1 MFLEFKVDVQHRNYR
16 RFLWGENGDIDSE
29 PHTYHM
35 TRHLFGTTSSFG
47 YANFALRKIAT
58 EEEADFGM
66 DGGNRND
73 RHLRCT
79 SPLYRL
85 DPFLDEHYLLRV
97 GDRLYKASFPKDLK
111 HPVILHRK
119 SHVTELIISYFHQKL
134 QHHLSNHGCHYIAFR
149 HNTPSASHM
158 GGVEERQIRTVR
170 NVLYSLMHDF
180 GGSLDNESLR
190 TFLCATMAIVNC
202 RPFPWKTSS

>member
-16 RFLWGENGDIDSE
+16 RFLWGKNGDIDSE
-29 PHTYHM
+29 THTYHM
-35 TRHLFGTTSSFG
+35 TRHHFGTTSSFG
-47 YANFALRKIAT
+47 CGNFALRKIAT

-97 GDRLYKASFPKDLK
+97 GDRLNKASFP
-111 HPVILHRK
+111 
-119 SHVTELIISYFHQKL
+119 
-134 QHHLSNHGCHYIAFR
+134 IAFR

-170 NVLYSLMHDF
+170 NVLYSLTHDF

-190 TFLCATMAIVNC
+190 TFLCETMAIVNC
-202 RPFPWKTSS
+202 RPLPWETSS

>member
-1 MFLEFKVDVQHRNYR
+1 M
-16 RFLWGENGDIDSE
+16 GSE

-66 DGGNRND
+66 DGCNRND
-73 RHLRCT
+73 RYLRCT
-79 SPLYRL
+79 SPFYRL
-85 DPFLDEHYLLRV
+85 DHFLDEHYLLRV
-97 GDRLYKASFPKDLK
+97 GDRLNKPSFSKDLK
-111 HPVILHRK
+111 HPVILPRK

-134 QHHLSNHGCHYIAFR
+134 QHHLLNLALR
-149 HNTPSASHM
+149 QNTPSASHM
-158 GGVEERQIRTVR
+158 NGVGERQIRTVR
-170 NVLYSLMHDF
+170 NVLYSLTHDF

-190 TFLCATMAIVNC
+190 TFLCETNAIVNC
-202 RPFPWKTSS
+202 RPLPWKTSS